1 MQTPTVDRQIAGGVA
16 CAFLLF
22 VAGVV
27 FFVDHDEL
35 QVRHGREDGHACA
48 QHDTSMA
55 RMRGQPAFQ
64 ALGRCHAAVH
74 GHHRLRSKTGLHTLF
89 ELGREVDL
97 GHHDEGLGLRVGR
110 QHAFHGLQIHLGL
123 AAAGAAKQQK
133 RPIACGHLV
142 QHGALFWREGR
153 AGRGLHRTLSV
164 LFFQATRQLF
174 GAQVAQLRRQGRQ
187 GHFAQ
192 RALVIL
198 GREQHQLPPGVTQR
212 GQILQHA
219 GDIAHR

>member
-1 MQTPTVDRQIAGGVA
+1 M
-16 CAFLLF
+16 
-22 VAGVV
+22 
-27 FFVDHDEL
+27 
-35 QVRHGREDGHACA
+35 
-48 QHDTSMA
+48 DTTRFGA
-55 RMRGQPAFQ
+55 
-64 ALGRCHAAVH
+64 
-74 GHHRLRSKTGLHTLF
+74 KTGLHPFF

-97 GHHDEGLGLRVGR
+97 GHHDQGLGLRVGR
-110 QHAFHGLQIHLGL
+110 QHAFYGLQIHLGL

-153 AGRGLHRTLSV
+153 AGRGLHSPLSV

-174 GAQVAQLRRQGRQ
+174 AGQVAQLRRQGRQ

-192 RALVIL
+192 RALVVL
-198 GREQHQLPPGVTQR
+198 GRELNKLPPVVTQW